1 MPKCEMPQWLVD
13 SDSSTSRPKNK
24 KKNRSHNTYELGH
37 HGGSNARVSNDTY
50 MQINLQDLEA
60 YTNSIV
66 AAEQQRKRKLIAQ
79 ALCGLIV
86 LVFVGVG
93 AVGYGNPSAST
104 DAKNSTLEEEV
115 YEYVWTPRPLTTCE
129 KNLMHNASFHDLLQ
143 ILGNNTAPSSMHCRP
158 EFPDCDW
165 VNPTLPGP
173 RQSNNPKVL
182 EGWQAAFEANQAA
195 IQAISDAEVDTDLDV
210 VLVGDSLVEHME
222 GKELGS
228 KKSALRR
235 DEDVFE
241 TLFTRQGGGSI
252 DGLALGIAG
261 DRCSNVLH
269 RLQNG
274 ELTYTFGPK
283 VWWIIVGTRDW
294 ELGVAPESIV
304 AGIVSIVE
312 LIRKIHPEASVVVNS
327 LLPHDQ
333 GAESI
338 RTVNQMLGCY
348 VHAQSLIDEDIM
360 REQAQ
365 LHARQQNKTGDD
377 AQHHHQRLLHFFN
390 ATNIFVEQKEDGS
403 GYKVNPAY
411 IAGGK
416 GQDPDA
422 HGEWLW
428 GKKIVQT
435 VHQLIRKNNLR
446 RRLGE
451 AWLEEEEEEY
461 EQQPP
466 QGTKEEYPLLQ

>member
-1 MPKCEMPQWLVD
+1 MPQWLD
-13 SDSSTSRPKNK
+13 SDSTSSRSNN
-24 KKNRSHNTYELGH
+24 KKNRNKNRGTYELRH
-37 HGGSNARVSNDTY
+37 HDGMNTQVSNEAY

-66 AAEQQRKRKLIAQ
+66 EAEQQRRRRIIAKG
-79 ALCGLIV
+79 LCGLTF
-86 LVFVGVG
+86 LVFVAVG
-93 AVGYGNPSAST
+93 AVGRFSNPGASV
-104 DAKNSTLEEEV
+104 DSKKNSTLDEEI
-115 YEYVWTPRPLTTCE
+115 YEYVWKPRPLTTCE
-129 KNLMHNASFHDLLQ
+129 KTLMHNSSFHDLLQ
-143 ILGNNTAPSSMHCRP
+143 ALGNNTAPASTHCRP

-165 VNPTLPGP
+165 VNPTLPEP
-173 RQSNNPKVL
+173 RKSNNPKVL

-195 IQAISDAEVDTDLDV
+195 IQAIADAEVDTDLDV

-222 GKELGS
+222 GKELGT
-228 KKSALRR
+228 KKSSLRR

-261 DRCSNVLH
+261 DRCSNLLH

-274 ELTYTFGPK
+274 ELTYSFGPK
-283 VWWIIVGTRDW
+283 IWWIIMGTRDW
-294 ELGVAPESIV
+294 ELGVAPVSIV

-312 LIRKIHPEASVVVNS
+312 LIRKIHPEASVVINS

-338 RTVNQMLGCY
+338 RAVNQMLGCY

-360 REQAQ
+360 REQAT

-377 AQHHHQRLLHFFN
+377 AEHHHKRLLHFFN

-411 IAGGK
+411 IASGK
-416 GQDPDA
+416 DQDPDA

-446 RRLGE
+446 RLGE
-451 AWLEEEEEEY
+451 STAAKYQVEEEEEY

-466 QGTKEEYPLLQ
+466 QGTKEQYPLLQ